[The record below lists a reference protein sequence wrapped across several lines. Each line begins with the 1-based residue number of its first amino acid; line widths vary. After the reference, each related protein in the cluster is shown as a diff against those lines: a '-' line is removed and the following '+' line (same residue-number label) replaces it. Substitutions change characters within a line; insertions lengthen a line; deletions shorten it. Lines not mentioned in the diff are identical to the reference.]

1 MDGKRYKPNENVI
14 TQDET
19 GDCLY
24 IVEKGNLDCK
34 KHFTEDDEVK
44 YLKTYISDESFGE
57 LALLYNSLRAATIK
71 TKTNCVLWVL
81 DRETFNNILKDYA
94 QKKREKYKNF
104 LNYVYIFS
112 IIDLYELT
120 QICDALKIEVYNKGD
135 LIIREVDSGNVFY
148 ILEE

>member
-104 LNYVYIFS
+104 LNYVLYIF
-112 IIDLYELT
+112 Y
-120 QICDALKIEVYNKGD
+120 Y
-135 LIIREVDSGNVFY
+135 
-148 ILEE
+148 